1 MLVQEMMTLCVIM
14 EVLEDFSPIIDQMQ
28 LGESHHYRNGR
39 SKASLLNE
47 GCMLYKDRSFITFA
61 LKATLIFGGK
71 IMCTISGEGGG
82 ALSAK
87 TNRHKNERRR
97 GFSRRHVYFDL
108 F

>member
-61 LKATLIFGGK
+61 LKATLIFGGE
-71 IMCTISGEGGG
+71 IMCAISGEGG

-87 TNRHKNERRR
+87 TNIHKIERSC